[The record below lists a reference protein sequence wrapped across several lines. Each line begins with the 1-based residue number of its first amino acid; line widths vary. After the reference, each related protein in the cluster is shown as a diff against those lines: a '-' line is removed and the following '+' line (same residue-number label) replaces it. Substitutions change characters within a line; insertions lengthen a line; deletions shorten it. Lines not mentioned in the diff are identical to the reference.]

1 MRRCLTD
8 VRLFAPAVHGGVRE
22 LVPEAVK
29 PKMTAGR
36 AAIIKAKPEEDQL
49 LKLMDR
55 WRHEA
60 IQTGRE
66 IERRRL

>member
-1 MRRCLTD
+1 
-8 VRLFAPAVHGGVRE
+8 
-22 LVPEAVK
+22 
-29 PKMTAGR
+29 MTAGR